1 MNQNFNDIKDEMTR
15 LYDTSGVGKSTSEM
29 LVKTLS
35 IYSEQIAALENKLQV
50 SKEFCE
56 KLLTRLEENGV
67 DLAEKQKAE
76 QNIDILNKKVAI
88 LEGQKAELNIA
99 ISQKESQIIN
109 LQQQLSSKDAE
120 LSKVRGDVT
129 ILQDAKDRFALID
142 LSPFYAKLLPVV
154 KSSLSN
160 TFPNDNAIGL
170 LTAGVQL
177 SNLQQLHTFLFN
189 RLKEGKT
196 ENYIELLTIVRRL
209 FDFYNEGQKEPF
221 ILIEPVPGDRLD
233 SEQHI
238 TRGMGSTISNVLLFG
253 YKTAKG
259 TVKAKAFVEVL

>member
-1 MNQNFNDIKDEMTR
+1 MNHNFNDIKDEMTR
-15 LYDTSGVGKSTSEM
+15 LYDISGVEKTTSEM

-35 IYSEQIAALENKLQV
+35 VYSEQIAILENKLQDA
-50 SKEFCE
+50 KEFCE

-67 DLAEKQKAE
+67 DLVAKQNVERQNDVLNQQIDDLEKEKAAVNLIVSQQKTE
-76 QNIDILNKKVAI
+76 ID
-88 LEGQKAELNIA
+88 
-99 ISQKESQIIN
+99 N
-109 LQQQLSSKDAE
+109 LKRQLSFKGEE
-120 LSKVRGDVT
+120 LSKVRENV
-129 ILQDAKDRFALID
+129 ISLQSAQDRFEAID
-142 LSPFYAKLLPVV
+142 LSPYYAKLLPEV

-160 TFPNDNAIGL
+160 TFPNDSAIGL

-196 ENYIELLTIVRRL
+196 DNYIELLTIVRKL

-221 ILIEPVPGDRLD
+221 SLIEPAPGGRLD

-238 TRGMGSTISNVLLFG
+238 TRGMGNTISNVLLFG

-259 TVKAKAFVEVL
+259 TVKAKAFVEVQ